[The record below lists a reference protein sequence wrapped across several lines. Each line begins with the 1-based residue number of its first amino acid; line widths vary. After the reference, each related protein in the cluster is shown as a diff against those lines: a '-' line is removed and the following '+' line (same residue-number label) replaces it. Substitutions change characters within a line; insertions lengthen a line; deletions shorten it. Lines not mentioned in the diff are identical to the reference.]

1 MLYNII
7 VILYI
12 YTHTHCGWSYHHSSG
27 ILPTFTRFMASD
39 PIIFP
44 PSTFP
49 TYFGQNLGDPKNLG
63 ASQLPDLQPLGW
75 SRTFREAKAR
85 PAARAPRP
93 PAGRRFRRPRS
104 APQRPHQGRPRHP
117 RGPRCH
123 LDRRAA
129 PGGRWMGRPGW
140 TNCRWKRTMCSQAGK
155 ARLGVKGLGSW
166 DGFVVDFADLVWLV
180 NIFGWILQSVWYY
193 YFIILSSGYQ
203 QPSQGLIL

>member
-1 MLYNII
+1 MIILLIILLIILVIILLIILLIILVIILFIILAIILFKMLFIILFITLFITLFLMLYNII
-7 VILYI
+7 VIYI
-12 YTHTHCGWSYHHSSG
+12 YTHCGWSYHHSSG

-63 ASQLPDLQPLGW
+63 AQLPDLQPLGW
-75 SRTFREAKAR
+75 SPTFREAKAR

-93 PAGRRFRRPRS
+93 PAGRRS

-140 TNCRWKRTMCSQAGK
+140 TNCRWKRNMCGQAGK
-155 ARLGVKGLGSW
+155 ARLGVKGLG
-166 DGFVVDFADLVWLV
+166 F
-180 NIFGWILQSVWYY
+180 
-193 YFIILSSGYQ
+193 
-203 QPSQGLIL
+203 